1 MRLLEADTDGVYGAV
16 PAHWAEADERR
27 AVAEVA
33 ALLPP
38 RVRLE
43 FEGRYAAMLSHE
55 PKNYALLGDDGA
67 LTLRGVAFRSSRAEP
82 FGEAFLRAAI
92 ARLLVGDVPGV
103 RGDEGQAVY
112 AASKA
117 AVIGLTLAAAKEL
130 APQGIRVNAVAPG
143 YIETD
148 MIKGLAPEVHARR
161 LAQIGLGRVG
171 TATDVANLIAF
182 LASDLAAYVTGQ
194 VIGVDGGMRL

>member
-1 MRLLEADTDGVYGAV
+1 
-16 PAHWAEADERR
+16 
-27 AVAEVA
+27 
-33 ALLPP
+33 
-38 RVRLE
+38 
-43 FEGRYAAMLSHE
+43 
-55 PKNYALLGDDGA
+55 
-67 LTLRGVAFRSSRAEP
+67 
-82 FGEAFLRAAI
+82 
-92 ARLLVGDVPGV
+92 
-103 RGDEGQAVY
+103 
-112 AASKA
+112 
-117 AVIGLTLAAAKEL
+117 VIGLTLAAAKEL
-130 APQGIRVNAVAPG
+130 APQGIRVNSVAPG